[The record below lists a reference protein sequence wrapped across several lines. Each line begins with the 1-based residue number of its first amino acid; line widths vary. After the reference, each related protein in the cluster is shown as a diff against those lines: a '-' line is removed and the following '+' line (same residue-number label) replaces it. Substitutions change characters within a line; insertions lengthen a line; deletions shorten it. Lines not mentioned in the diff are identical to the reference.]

1 MTPLIAALTK
11 GGPLM
16 VPLLLTTVLGLAAT
30 AALGAL
36 TGSGRQ
42 VPVFVWLAAPVGVM
56 VWGFLGCAQSLAQVD
71 AALLAA
77 SADTQTALSLAG
89 SSTALFS
96 LAAGLVAAL
105 VLFGS
110 STLAVSLGAVASSR
124 RAARTDLR
132 RAGVV
137 AGIGVLTGAG
147 VLLSRLGS
155 PATHAGVLLGL
166 GLILGGPLV
175 ALSVLH
181 QGEGETLRALE
192 VRLAASA
199 SLLFFL
205 VSATLFGHLQGHIV
219 AWEALQHGSAE
230 LAGPLATS
238 GFAGATHAVRLGAA
252 STVGGLA
259 LGMVSVFTLR
269 DQLAA
274 RRSKQALA
282 AAAATLL
289 VLAAGHLN
297 LFAWAQRIVSAFG

>member
-1 MTPLIAALTK
+1 MTLLLAALTK

-16 VPLLLTTVLGLAAT
+16 LPLLLTTVLGFAAT
-30 AALGAL
+30 AALGVV
-36 TGSGRQ
+36 TSSGRR
-42 VPVFVWLAAPVGVM
+42 VPVFVWLAAPVGVL
-56 VWGFLGCAQSLAQVD
+56 VWGILGCAQSLAQVD

-105 VLFGS
+105 LLFGA
-110 STLAVSLGAVASSR
+110 STLAVSLGAVVSSGQ
-124 RAARTDLR
+124 AAHTDLR
-132 RAGVV
+132 CAGIV

-155 PATHAGVLLGL
+155 PGTHAGVLLGV
-166 GLILGGPLV
+166 GLFLGGPLV
-175 ALSVLH
+175 ALAGLR
-181 QGEGETLRALE
+181 QGEGDALRALE

-205 VSATLFGHLQGHIV
+205 VSATLFGHLQGHIM
-219 AWEALQHGSAE
+219 AWEALLHGSAE
-230 LAGPLATS
+230 LAGPLAAS

-252 STVGGLA
+252 STVGALA
-259 LGMVSVFTLR
+259 LGTVSVFPLR

-274 RRSKQALA
+274 RRSKLALG
-282 AAAATLL
+282 AAAATLF

-297 LFAWAQRIVSAFG
+297 LFAWAERIVSAFG